1 MKRKNKKQRKR
12 ASEYPMGKP
21 NSDYTDTESTTTLE
35 NHLPHKISSVY
46 KQKKKASSSLTF
58 YIVQYPIL
66 FFSIGMMI
74 FNLVCYTVARFCVM
88 IAEFVIDGLSRHR
101 KLRLKLKE
109 ATTYGEWLDIA
120 KRLDEKMGL
129 NKWRNEPNEEY
140 AFDEELLIT
149 MSSRMKNGLQNSDLN
164 SLCNI
169 LQYEVCKQDFA
180 GIEHELL
187 YSRCFSGTKHSIEEY
202 LSLVDRSLDF
212 VAESSQLSKNEK
224 YAIFKQISMTYGRT
238 ALCLSGG
245 ATLTYFHLGVIKSLL
260 DEKLLPNIVSGTSA
274 GSLMAAMVA
283 VRTDEEIRSEVFVP
297 DFVDHVRCCHVPLQ
311 TRLKNFYNRGA
322 LFDEELFR
330 QEALWFCKGN
340 MTFLEAFKKTG
351 RVLNISVVSNESH
364 SKLKVLNHINAPQ
377 VTIASAVVASSAVP
391 FVLPPCEL
399 KMKDELGN
407 IVPYYSAGKL
417 WRDGSLVSDIPEK
430 ELNQSFRVKYII
442 VSQVN
447 PHISLFFFS
456 PKGSAG
462 CPPMQRSGRGWR
474 GGFIASSIVQYFLLD
489 LHKWLTFLRDM
500 DLMPKIM
507 DSNVSNIWLQSFAG
521 NVTILPPNPTIG
533 DLTRLVTDPDK
544 DRLDKFLADGQLYTW
559 PKIAMIANRY
569 KNEKKIL
576 QLLDRFKN

>member
-1 MKRKNKKQRKR
+1 
-12 ASEYPMGKP
+12 
-21 NSDYTDTESTTTLE
+21 
-35 NHLPHKISSVY
+35 
-46 KQKKKASSSLTF
+46 
-58 YIVQYPIL
+58 
-66 FFSIGMMI
+66 
-74 FNLVCYTVARFCVM
+74 M
-88 IAEFVIDGLSRHR
+88 IAEFVIDGLSKHR

-140 AFDEELLIT
+140 AFDEELLIA

-187 YSRCFSGTKHSIEEY
+187 YSRCFSGTKYSIEEY

-283 VRTDEEIRSEVFVP
+283 VRTDEELRSEVFVP

-330 QEALWFCKGN
+330 QEALWFCKGD

-430 ELNQSFRVKYII
+430 ELNQSFRVK
-442 VSQVN
+442 
-447 PHISLFFFS
+447 
-456 PKGSAG
+456 
-462 CPPMQRSGRGWR
+462 R

-576 QLLDRFKN
+576 ELLDRFKN